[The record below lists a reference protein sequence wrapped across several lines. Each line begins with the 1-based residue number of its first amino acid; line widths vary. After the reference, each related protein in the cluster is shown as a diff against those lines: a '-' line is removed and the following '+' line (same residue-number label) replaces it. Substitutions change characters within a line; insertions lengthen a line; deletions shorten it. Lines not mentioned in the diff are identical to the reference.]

1 MNLCNSSHLERDGKE
16 QQEVPMSANWYT
28 TSNIKVTR
36 FKKVEIED
44 EYLRL
49 SSELCK
55 CTEAHVYSNSHITH
69 DKYTQEIFKGFDK
82 IFVNEQ
88 RKTLPKSI

>member
-1 MNLCNSSHLERDGKE
+1 MNLCNSSHLQRDGKE
-16 QQEVPMSANWYT
+16 HQGVPMPANWYT
-28 TSNIKVTR
+28 ASNIKVIR

-55 CTEAHVYSNSHITH
+55 CTEAHVYSYSHITH
-69 DKYTQEIFKGFDK
+69 DIHTQEIFKAFDK
-82 IFVNEQ
+82 IFLNEQ